1 MGLSRGN
8 VHAIAFR
15 NHQDSPFFLHVLQN
29 GLQRPRGT
37 SAGDLLTW
45 TINEG
50 HIEAGSI
57 VVRALAIVR
66 IRIAPSQSALLF
78 LRAG

>member
-1 MGLSRGN
+1 MGLSGGD

-15 NHQDSPFFLHVLQN
+15 NHQDPPFFLHVLQN
-29 GLQRPRGT
+29 GLQRPRRPST
-37 SAGDLLTW
+37 GDLLAW
-45 TINEG
+45 SIDES
-50 HIEAGSI
+50 HIETGSI